1 MRRHAG
7 VMWLVFIAGILVVVD
22 ALGAD
27 ATQATETAGNFIERE
42 TTLLDRVRSLLGIPI
57 LVLLAWG
64 LSVNRKAVIWRPV
77 MWGVG
82 LQLTLGI
89 ALMNPWIAAVFSSGI
104 DALVNTL
111 IGFSSEGAR
120 FLFASF
126 VPHFV
131 TVMDEVGQPVPQ
143 NFANQVSPSLM
154 NIAFWVLPTI
164 IFFSAL
170 MTLLYHLG
178 WMQRIVTA
186 FAWAMQRTMKTSG
199 GETLSAAANI
209 FVGQTEAPL
218 LVKPFIHEMTRSEL
232 MAVMVG
238 GFATVAGGVMAV
250 YVLFLHEIP
259 GIAGHLAMA
268 SIMSAPAALA
278 IAKVMV
284 PETEISAT
292 AGGTPFQVDRVDSN
306 AVEAVSRGAL
316 EGMRLA
322 ANVAAMLI
330 AFVAMVAMVNWCFG
344 LFGLSFD
351 QVLGWVFSP
360 LAFLIGIPW
369 EESAVIGQLL
379 GKKMVLT
386 ELIAYSSLRDLMLGG
401 TAVLSERSA
410 VIASYALCGFANF
423 ASIGIQIG
431 GIGGIA
437 PERQS
442 DLAALGLR
450 AMLGGTIAAL
460 MTAAVAGVLI

>member
-1 MRRHAG
+1 
-7 VMWLVFIAGILVVVD
+7 
-22 ALGAD
+22 
-27 ATQATETAGNFIERE
+27 
-42 TTLLDRVRSLLGIPI
+42 
-57 LVLLAWG
+57 
-64 LSVNRKAVIWRPV
+64 
-77 MWGVG
+77 VG
-82 LQLTLGI
+82 LQLALGV
-89 ALMNPWIAAVFSSGI
+89 ALMNPWISAAFSSGI

-111 IGFSSEGAR
+111 IGFSAEGAR

-131 TVMDEVGQPVPQ
+131 TVMDEVGQPVQ
-143 NFANQVSPSLM
+143 QDFANQVSPSLM

-178 WMQRIVTA
+178 WMQRIVSGV
-186 FAWAMQRTMKTSG
+186 AWAMQRTMKTSG

-218 LVKPFIHEMTRSEL
+218 LVKPFVHSMTRSEL

-278 IAKVMV
+278 IAKVIV
-284 PETEISAT
+284 PETEVSAT
-292 AGGTPFQVDRVDSN
+292 AGGTPFAVEKLDTN

-316 EGMRLA
+316 DGMRLA

-330 AFVAMVAMVNWCFG
+330 AFVAMVAMVNWAFG

-351 QVLGWVFSP
+351 QVLGWLFSP
-360 LAFLIGIPW
+360 LAYAIGIPW
-369 EESAVIGQLL
+369 EEAPIIGQLL

-386 ELIAYSSLRDLMLGG
+386 ELIAYSSLRDLMMSGVP
-401 TAVLSERSA
+401 VLSERSA

-437 PERQS
+437 PERRS
-442 DLAALGLR
+442 ELAELGLR

-460 MTAAVAGVLI
+460 MTAAVAGVLL